1 VIVVV
6 LADIDLFEPH
16 LHVRLLA
23 SCTFV

>member
-1 VIVVV
+1 VILVV
-6 LADIDLFEPH
+6 LADIDLFEPD